1 MVQIVNQSCEP
12 QNHYWLFVHLEVVSI
27 MGPTYNCNICW
38 FFVSLCLDHLVNLHY
53 LCYVVVWLFM
63 YITLLRMNQ
72 IDKLEIIFVKI
83 CDGTVVAQNLILLIL
98 QKKEWKIQGLCS

>member
-1 MVQIVNQSCEP
+1 
-12 QNHYWLFVHLEVVSI
+12 

-38 FFVSLCLDHLVNLHY
+38 FFVSLLYVWTILVNLYY

-72 IDKLEIIFVKI
+72 IDKLELLFVKI
-83 CDGTVVAQNLILLIL
+83 WDGTVVAQNLILLIL
-98 QKKEWKIQGLCS
+98 QKEWKIQGLCS